1 MIIDIEHYLKI
12 RILNTI
18 EGISAE
24 DGYKIVNLYLEK
36 DFNDKKS
43 PKRVHESIR
52 KKVSN
57 EYYQKILG
65 KYHLM

>member
-1 MIIDIEHYLKI
+1 MIIDLEHYLKI
-12 RILNTI
+12 ILNTI
-18 EGISAE
+18 EGISEE

-36 DFNDKKS
+36 DFNGKER

-57 EYYQKILG
+57 EYYQYQSISN
-65 KYHLM
+65 

>member
-18 EGISAE
+18 EGISEE
-24 DGYKIVNLYLEK
+24 DGYKIVNLYLDK
-36 DFNDKKS
+36 DFNDKKR

-52 KKVSN
+52 KK
-57 EYYQKILG
+57 YQMSIIK
-65 KYHLM
+65 KYFLNTI